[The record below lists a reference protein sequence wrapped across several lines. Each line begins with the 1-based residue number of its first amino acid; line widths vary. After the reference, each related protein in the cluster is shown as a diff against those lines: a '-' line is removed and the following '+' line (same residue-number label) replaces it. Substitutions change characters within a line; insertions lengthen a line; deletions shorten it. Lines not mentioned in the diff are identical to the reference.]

1 MLNSIKSLYNNV
13 SASVRV
19 NGHCTDWFTVTCGRR
34 QGCVLSSL
42 SFNLYIKDLALL
54 LESTNIGIDINGEKI
69 CLLMYADDIV
79 ILADNANNLQAL
91 LDLLH
96 T

>member
-1 MLNSIKSLYNNV
+1 
-13 SASVRV
+13 
-19 NGHCTDWFTVTCGRR
+19 
-34 QGCVLSSL
+34 VLSSL

-54 LESTNIGIDINGEKI
+54 LKSTNIGIDINGEKI